1 VKKYWEKEAAKTLYS
16 FLGRNHRDKVNLDG
30 VVKSP
35 IYFALVLD
43 QTFDVQHV
51 LLQAWPSTKACIWN
65 LFLSHLNTFYES
77 IKIVLLFSVS
87 F

>member
-1 VKKYWEKEAAKTLYS
+1 MHSQDRLEE
-16 FLGRNHRDKVNLDG
+16 RNDG

-35 IYFALVLD
+35 IYCALVPD
-43 QTFDVQHV
+43 QTFDVPHV
-51 LLQAWPSTKACIWN
+51 LLQAWSNTKPCAWN

-77 IKIVLLFSVS
+77 INIKINFYEE